1 MSGSYDLQ
9 FFAPEFP
16 NSTFPLDFPSNSN
29 PNQQFPVDV
38 RPGTKSNEYPTNPGK
53 SASLHHSFPQA
64 SLPYLE
70 AGTTANSTSF
80 PDQLDRVCDFNHQMS
95 TLAQLQNDTQV
106 EPPLDDQVYD
116 FNHQMSTTA
125 QLQNDTQVKPPFSGQ
140 VCDFDHQ
147 MSMLQNDTQPSA
159 PLDGQVCELNH
170 QMSTPALSAMT
181 QPQKETEA
189 SPPAQD
195 QVLDCNHQTSTPVLY
210 NMDRLQENTQATPP
224 SEDQVRDFNHG
235 VSKPVPSETAQLQE
249 TQASP
254 SAEDQVRDLNHE
266 SSMPASSPTA
276 QLQMKTPGSPSFWD
290 RVGIFDNQTSTPN
303 LNKMAA
309 QGLLPG
315 RSSSPLVDSAAEIQY
330 TNQGVLRPATPMTR
344 NNTQKPS
351 GAGTKRSRSPDDQ
364 HSSRSD
370 SVGGVHQFGQ
380 LRRAVNAQ
388 EAERRHTRRDS
399 YQPIRVKSCASDD
412 EDSDT
417 LFVPP
422 QPNNA
427 IKIESSPSNYTDSDS
442 DAYINM
448 NRPKRDLSARELK
461 QRLAGKQTKDFSR
474 KLNPE
479 RDPENIAIKR
489 MRCNDRMQ
497 FDEIAEVLNKQRV
510 RKGLEPTF
518 TNNAVYG
525 RFQRISPRIAA
536 LEGQRNFNYRDYLH
550 IPRQPRLTP
559 APNVSLPTMSR
570 HQERL
575 FVEAYEQV
583 KRDVWVYTA
592 AKFEEMGGF
601 HLSPE
606 QAALKFK
613 SI

>member
-1 MSGSYDLQ
+1 
-9 FFAPEFP
+9 
-16 NSTFPLDFPSNSN
+16 
-29 PNQQFPVDV
+29 
-38 RPGTKSNEYPTNPGK
+38 
-53 SASLHHSFPQA
+53 
-64 SLPYLE
+64 
-70 AGTTANSTSF
+70 
-80 PDQLDRVCDFNHQMS
+80 MS
-95 TLAQLQNDTQV
+95 TLAQLQNDTQA
-106 EPPLDDQVYD
+106 EPSLHGQVYD
-116 FNHQMSTTA
+116 FSHQMSTTA
-125 QLQNDTQVKPPFSGQ
+125 QLQNDTQVKPPFNGQ
-140 VCDFDHQ
+140 VCGFDHE

-159 PLDGQVCELNH
+159 PLDGQL
-170 QMSTPALSAMT
+170 
-181 QPQKETEA
+181 QKEKEA

-195 QVLDCNHQTSTPVLY
+195 QVRGCNHQTSTPVLS
-210 NMDRLQENTQATPP
+210 NMDRLQENAQATSP

-249 TQASP
+249 ETQASP
-254 SAEDQVRDLNHE
+254 SAEDQGRDFNHE
-266 SSMPASSPTA
+266 SSTPVSSPTA

-290 RVGIFDNQTSTPN
+290 RVDIFDNQTSTPN

-315 RSSSPLVDSAAEIQY
+315 RSSSPLEDSTAEIQHPI
-330 TNQGVLRPATPMTR
+330 QGVLRPATPITR
-344 NNTQKPS
+344 NNTQQPS
-351 GAGTKRSRSPDDQ
+351 VAGTKRYRSPDDQ

-380 LRRAVNAQ
+380 LHRAVNAQ
-388 EAERRHTRRDS
+388 EAERRHLRRDS
-399 YQPIRVKSCASDD
+399 YQPTQVKSCASDD

-461 QRLAGKQTKDFSR
+461 QRLAGKQTKEFSR